1 MDSNTYTTGEM
12 IDLISKD
19 NELIFEAVS
28 GMYDGNIVAFHE
40 GMGWLMWKGNNT
52 YDYEPINLSDD
63 FMNTKWK
70 LLSRMYV
77 LRVECPL
84 KDVARSYCLC

>member
-28 GMYDGNIVAFHE
+28 GMYDGNIVAYNNDL
-40 GMGWLMWKGNNT
+40 GWLMWKVDNT
-52 YDYEPINLSDD
+52 YEMIGVNGE
-63 FMNTKWK
+63 FINTKWK
-70 LLSRMYV
+70 LLEMIYV
-77 LRVECPL
+77 LNIECPL
-84 KDVARSYCLC
+84 VKCGKSYSIY

>member
-1 MDSNTYTTGEM
+1 MDSKTYTTGEM
-12 IDLISKD
+12 IDLISRD

-28 GMYDGNIVAFHE
+28 GKHDGNTVAFHE

-63 FMNTKWK
+63 FIGTKWK
-70 LLSRMYV
+70 LLGIMYV
-77 LRVECPL
+77 LRVEFPL
-84 KDVARSYCLC
+84 VKCGKSYSIY